1 MRSTIA
7 GRTPR
12 KRPSISDAFRHVP
25 VRSIGRSKSFKEK
38 DRLVRTTSRLS
49 NGSTVSQ
56 PISGKQS
63 AHIMNDSSD
72 NLSYIFLFPGV
83 CIQHSISIS
92 SISIM
97 IFYYLVMINEC
108 VFNS

>member
-38 DRLVRTTSRLS
+38 DRLVRTRSRLS

-56 PISGKQS
+56 PISGKQP
-63 AHIMNDSSD
+63 ARMIPVIM
-72 NLSYIFLFPGV
+72 YPTFLFLE
-83 CIQHSISIS
+83 
-92 SISIM
+92 
-97 IFYYLVMINEC
+97 Y
-108 VFNS
+108 VFNIA